1 MTSLRLLTA
10 AALGAFIFRRT
21 GPVGMGLGAIAVT
34 FIVSR
39 NRAVA
44 EAGAPPIEQHD
55 PEPSVPDVQA
65 TGAQPSV
72 PGRWV
77 DSTKGRLF
85 IADHR

>member
-1 MTSLRLLTA
+1 MSLRLLTA

-39 NRAVA
+39 NPVA
-44 EAGAPPIEQHD
+44 EAGAPPIGQHE